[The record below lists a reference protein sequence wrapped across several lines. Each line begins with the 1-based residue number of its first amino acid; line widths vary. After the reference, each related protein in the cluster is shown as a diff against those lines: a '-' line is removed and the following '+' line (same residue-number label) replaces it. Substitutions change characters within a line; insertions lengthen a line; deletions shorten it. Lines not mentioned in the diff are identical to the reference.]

1 MRKFLWTLF
10 LVGMT
15 CLSVGV
21 GILTIVVWQVQFG
34 DISQLKKTT
43 ILSKIQE
50 ETSIYYLNERTRIG
64 SIFESQHRR
73 YISID
78 EIPPH
83 MINAVVAAEDK
94 NFFSHIGI
102 DPQAIAQAVGQG
114 VLSGGRFRRG
124 GSTITQQTVKNIV
137 DDWEASFARKF
148 REMIRAIQLEKLYD
162 KKQILEFF

>member
-50 ETSIYYLNERTRIG
+50 ETSIYYFMVG
-64 SIFESQHRR
+64 ASQ
-73 YISID
+73 
-78 EIPPH
+78 
-83 MINAVVAAEDK
+83 
-94 NFFSHIGI
+94 
-102 DPQAIAQAVGQG
+102 
-114 VLSGGRFRRG
+114 
-124 GSTITQQTVKNIV
+124 
-137 DDWEASFARKF
+137 
-148 REMIRAIQLEKLYD
+148 IQPGHP
-162 KKQILEFF
+162 